1 LEGAVRIKQL
11 RADRHGDETL
21 LPIIIFCAT
30 FVGVG
35 ALVISLMPVPDMG
48 GNMSVSE
55 GYTIIGSTE
64 YLLYEPF
71 YGYNI
76 TAGNV
81 SSTYADRETFLF
93 TNDTISGDEREFYA
107 IRDYEPTL
115 DADQFAA
122 GEDYVV
128 VQVYWGPWYNS
139 HWSSVKIA
147 YATIAA
153 NQIAG
158 TNQSVTPF
166 SVTGWENEALIVT
179 TAGNSTSFLD
189 LFWADTYNV
198 MMGQYDV
205 IDDLAS
211 TTMWGIIRQLLTASL
226 PDVHPVINFM
236 IAIPFWACI
245 GFMVFTIVSRMIP
258 WIAGG

>member
-1 LEGAVRIKQL
+1 MKIRRLGRDHHA
-11 RADRHGDETL
+11 DETL
-21 LPIIIFCAT
+21 LPIIVFCAT
-30 FVGVG
+30 FIGVG
-35 ALVISLMPVPDMG
+35 ALLISLMPVSEEQ
-48 GNMSVSE
+48 GNYTVSE
-55 GYTIIGSTE
+55 GYTIIGTTE
-64 YLLYEPF
+64 YLLYDPF

-93 TNDTISGDEREFYA
+93 TNDTISGDERELYV

-115 DADQFAA
+115 DADQFSA
-122 GEDYVV
+122 GEDYVM
-128 VQVYWGPWYNS
+128 VQVYWGSWYNA
-139 HWSSVKIA
+139 HWSSVKIS

-158 TNQSVTPF
+158 TNQSVTSF
-166 SVTGWENEALIVT
+166 SCTGWQNEALIIT
-179 TAGNSTSFLD
+179 TSGNHTTFPN

-205 IDDLAS
+205 PTDLAS

-226 PDVHPVINFM
+226 PNIHPIINIL